1 MDNGLADEFSLMIC
15 SSDLRILLVSP
26 LPPPYG
32 GISHW
37 TRMIQRCA
45 STRSDL
51 SLRVL
56 DIAPRWR
63 ALHDISVLKR
73 TIGGG
78 LQLLRDFT
86 FLLLLI
92 ATWRPHAIHLT
103 TPGRMGLVRDLFML
117 YAARLFRIPSIYHI
131 RFGRV
136 PDLLRSKRGFES
148 IFLKLA
154 LRLADH
160 IIAIDTRTHESILEW
175 REGASAF
182 LIPNCYDRTEL
193 PPAQAEIERTVVFI
207 GWIIPAKGVEE
218 LLEAWRVSAA
228 PGWNLALIGPGDPAY
243 VGRIIK
249 GHDKSSVV
257 WLGQLSHADAMN
269 KLASASVLVLPSHT
283 EGFPNVILE
292 AMALGRAIVATPV
305 GAIPEMLA
313 EGAGL
318 LVQPKCVVELAA
330 ALKKIQEDS
339 GLRTELGK
347 HAQHRAEALYSLP
360 AVFSSYESI
369 WRSSRRR

>member
-1 MDNGLADEFSLMIC
+1 MINP
-15 SSDLRILLVSP
+15 SDLRILLISP

-45 STRSDL
+45 SKQKDVSIRI
-51 SLRVL
+51 L

-63 ALHDISVLKR
+63 APHDISVFKR

-78 LQLLRDFT
+78 LQLIRDFT
-86 FLLLLI
+86 FFLWL
-92 ATWRPHAIHLT
+92 AARWRPHAIHLT
-103 TPGRMGLVRDLFML
+103 TPGRMGVVRDLLVL
-117 YAARLFRIPSIYHI
+117 YAARLFRVPSIYHI

-136 PDLLRSKRGFES
+136 PELLRSERGFER
-148 IFLKLA
+148 ILFKFT

-160 IIAIDTRTHESILEW
+160 VIAIDTRTHESVVAW
-175 REGASAF
+175 RKGASTS
-182 LIPNCYDRTEL
+182 LIPNCYDRSQL
-193 PPAQAEIERTVVFI
+193 PPAQAQTEHTVVFI

-228 PGWNLALIGPGDPAY
+228 PGWRLALIGPGDPTY
-243 VGRIIK
+243 VERIIEK
-249 GHDKSSVV
+249 QDMSSVV
-257 WLGQLSHADAMN
+257 WLGQLSHADAM
-269 KLASASVLVLPSHT
+269 KELARASVLVLPSHT

-318 LVQPKCVVELAA
+318 LVQPKCVEELAA
-330 ALKKIQEDS
+330 ALKLIQDDS

-347 HAQHRAEALYSLP
+347 HAQQRAEALYSLP

-369 WRSSRRR
+369 WRSYRRR